1 MLLSKINPI
10 CFTIL
15 LLKIY
20 FPLHFKQVNDTVGT
34 LAVGHYHDP
43 DTVAAI
49 VIGTGTN
56 ACYLERI
63 DAIIKC
69 QGLLTTSGRMVLFSL
84 LFGFYILFLGSS
96 YNLLQSFCFLG
107 CQYGMGKLLVV
118 SLTKNSV

>member
-1 MLLSKINPI
+1 M
-10 CFTIL
+10 CYTF
-15 LLKIY
+15 
-20 FPLHFKQVNDTVGT
+20 HFKQVNDTVGT

-84 LFGFYILFLGSS
+84 LSVFIFYFWVLVMTYELIFCLFRLSIWNGGTFGPLIYQEHSMTL
-96 YNLLQSFCFLG
+96 N
-107 CQYGMGKLLVV
+107 
-118 SLTKNSV
+118 

>member
-1 MLLSKINPI
+1 MLSCKINPI
-10 CFTIL
+10 GFII
-15 LLKIY
+15 LLKIC
-20 FPLHFKQVNDTVGT
+20 FSFHFKQVNDTVGT

-69 QGLLTTSGRMVLFSL
+69 QGLLTTSGCMVLFSL
-84 LFGFYILFLGSS
+84 FSVFIFHFWV
-96 YNLLQSFCFLG
+96 LLMTYELIFRLLG
-107 CQYGMGKLLVV
+107 CQYGMGELLVV
-118 SLTKNSV
+118 SFTKNTV